1 MALVSAVI
9 VAYGSEPWLER
20 SVRAVLASE
29 DIDVEVILVDNGCT
43 DDAVDVVALLPAVT
57 IVRPAENLGFAGG
70 CRVGAEAARG
80 EVLVF
85 VNPDAIAAPDALT
98 RLSDVA
104 LRPGVGIATASV
116 RLADRPDHLNSAGNE
131 VHFLGLS
138 WSGSFDEPAS
148 DHHLERE
155 ALAASGAGMAVS
167 KPVWHALGGME
178 QEFFA
183 YYEDAD
189 LSIRCWHQGLRVVY
203 VPDAVV
209 VHRYEFSRNERK
221 LFLAER
227 NRLLIVLTLYEIRT
241 LVLLAPALLALEVAV
256 TALSIGQGWW
266 RQKLAGWRW
275 LVQHRG
281 WVADRRRR
289 LQGVRTVSDR
299 ALSSRFAVAIDP
311 GNFAVPPLLKPLNG
325 ALGIYWR
332 AVRKVL

>member
-70 CRVGAEAARG
+70 CRAGAEAARG

-85 VNPDAIAAPDALT
+85 VNPDAIAAADALT

-155 ALAASGAGMAVS
+155 AMAASGAGMAVS
-167 KPVWHALGGME
+167 KQVWDALGGMDN
-178 QEFFA
+178 EFFA

-209 VHRYEFSRNERK
+209 VHRYEFSRNAQK

-227 NRLLIVLTLYEIRT
+227 NRLLLVLTLYEMRT
-241 LVLLAPALLALEVAV
+241 LVLLAPALVALEVAV
-256 TALSIGQGWW
+256 IALSIGQGWW

-289 LQGVRTVSDR
+289 LQGVRTESDR

-325 ALGIYWR
+325 ALAVYWR
-332 AVRKVL
+332 TVRKML